1 MSNNIKTII
10 FILVIIVLT
19 GVFSLNAAPA
29 SAIQLLKSDVKTQY
43 GRTADYAGIL
53 KQGDP
58 ALIIA
63 VVIQGLFGLIGVVFF
78 VLILWG
84 GFQWMTAAGNE
95 EKIGKAKKL
104 IVQAVIGLA
113 IIILGFSIATFVVT
127 ALEQATVAQ

>member
-1 MSNNIKTII
+1 MSYKIKTII
-10 FILVIIVLT
+10 FILVIIALT
-19 GVFSLNAAPA
+19 GFWGLSAEPT

-63 VVIQGLFGLIGVVFF
+63 IVIQGLFGLIGVVFF
-78 VLILWG
+78 ILILWG

-113 IIILGFSIATFVVT
+113 IVMLAFSISTFVVN
-127 ALEQATVAQ
+127 ALEQASITE